1 MNNKELLQYI
11 TKEIDR
17 NHDVDVNYTLKGK
30 SYLVKFMSAN
40 IFRKINMPCV
50 MVIPYENCSDML
62 VLESNNLESNDL
74 EKSLGQANETAFE
87 LIKLTDYKP
96 APILVPIIPSE
107 MDLPYFQQLSKESF
121 ALSKDDKN
129 YRIDEQIVAMI
140 EQAKKF
146 VKMENGTK
154 LQNKI
159 FLNGYSSSG
168 VFAQRFALLHPELID
183 TACIGGAS
191 GSIPLPSKNIGYPI
205 GIQDY
210 EELFDKSF
218 DMEEYSK
225 IKFRY
230 YVAGL
235 EISDKAKDRFD
246 ENEIPV
252 SEHDMSYFER
262 SVPLDVGI
270 KQRSVLGMELFERAE
285 KTVKLLKNS
294 GLNIEHTIIPGREHS
309 NKNGLGLTSL
319 GDAFVDTT
327 YKNSIN
333 TKEKEVPDA
342 R

>member
-1 MNNKELLQYI
+1 LNDKELLQYVA
-11 TKEIDR
+11 KEMQR
-17 NHDVDVNYTLKGK
+17 NHDVDINYTLKGK

-50 MVIPYENCSDML
+50 IVIPYENCSDML

-74 EKSLGQANETAFE
+74 EKSLRQANETAFE

-107 MDLPYFQQLSKESF
+107 IDLPYFQQLSKECF
-121 ALSKDDKN
+121 DLSKGDKN
-129 YRIDEQIVAMI
+129 YRIDEQVVEMI
-140 EQAKKF
+140 KQAKKY
-146 VKMENGTK
+146 VKTESGVN

-191 GSIPLPSKNIGYPI
+191 GSIPLLSKNIGYPI

-210 EELFDKSF
+210 EELFGKPF
-218 DMEEYSK
+218 DMVSYSK

-235 EISDKAKDRFD
+235 ETTDKVNNRFD
-246 ENEIPV
+246 ENGLPAP
-252 SEHDMSYFER
+252 EHDMSYFDR
-262 SVPLDVGI
+262 SVPIDVGI
-270 KQRSVLGMELFERAE
+270 KQRKVLGTELFERAN
-285 KTVKLLKNS
+285 KTVQLLKNS
-294 GLNIEHTIIPGREHS
+294 GINIEHTVIPDREHS
-309 NKNGLGLTSL
+309 NRNGKGLTSL
-319 GDAFVDTT
+319 GEAFVDNV
-327 YKNSIN
+327 YKNAMNSKKPEI
-333 TKEKEVPDA
+333 PDA

>member
-168 VFAQRFALLHPELID
+168 VFAQRFALL
-183 TACIGGAS
+183 
-191 GSIPLPSKNIGYPI
+191 I

-235 EISDKAKDRFD
+235 ETSDKAKDRFD
-246 ENEIPV
+246 ENGIPV